1 MSLVVYMQPKWKNG
15 WRGRKKFWRNRFGTS
30 KMIIT
35 GFNLFAEG
43 ILSKQK
49 HCKSKNWKRCS
60 TLKPS
65 RIEHRLFSL
74 KNAINLWL
82 MKPKAQLTDQ
92 IKQSVQIYCFWIKSN
107 HATFVI
113 NRRKRKCDIC
123 NQEGAE
129 LISTYVYEPSVTLII
144 PDAQV
149 SGHGLFFPPV
159 FLPTHTFVFK
169 IKNSFLAKLGLK
181 RKSIM
186 FQFKVW

>member
-1 MSLVVYMQPKWKNG
+1 
-15 WRGRKKFWRNRFGTS
+15 
-30 KMIIT
+30 
-35 GFNLFAEG
+35 
-43 ILSKQK
+43 
-49 HCKSKNWKRCS
+49 
-60 TLKPS
+60 
-65 RIEHRLFSL
+65 
-74 KNAINLWL
+74 

-149 SGHGLFFPPV
+149 SGHRLFFFPQYFFPHTLL
-159 FLPTHTFVFK
+159 FLK
-169 IKNSFLAKLGLK
+169 
-181 RKSIM
+181 
-186 FQFKVW
+186 